1 MENRQKIR
9 YKTPEMVI
17 NNFFDEDIVTASEI
31 IADEGYFNGAYGE
44 VWE

>member
-9 YKTPEMVI
+9 YKTPKLEI
-17 NNFFDEDIVTASEI
+17 NCFFDEDIVTASEI
-31 IADEGYFNGAYGE
+31 IAGEGYFNGAYGE